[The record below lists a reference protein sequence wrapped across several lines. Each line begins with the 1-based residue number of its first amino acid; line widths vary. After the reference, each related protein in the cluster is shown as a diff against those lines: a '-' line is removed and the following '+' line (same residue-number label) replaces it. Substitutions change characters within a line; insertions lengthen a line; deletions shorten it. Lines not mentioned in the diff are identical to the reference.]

1 MCLCDTPGTVMLLG
15 VFCLINNVLYLIAVF
30 FAVQILEALAP
41 QLATGEASAIDI
53 ACTVA
58 FISYYGGSCLLSIGL
73 IWGANSL
80 NRGLL
85 QKVVLGTKI
94 RLVLVIFLVA
104 FKIYVLSRADPND
117 PLGIDKATSIKH
129 RSMGNDSWDMEKY
142 ANLDPKTML
151 LQSIIYLPLAQKIPD
166 NKPTDR
172 KPDKK
177 DKDDEENKPRQK
189 VQSLVYAAAQDMLGF
204 FLEVFIVYRLDLFVK
219 RLPQ

>member
-129 RSMGNDSWDMEKY
+129 RSMGNDSW
-142 ANLDPKTML
+142 NLDPKTML

>member
-129 RSMGNDSWDMEKY
+129 RSMGNDSW
-142 ANLDPKTML
+142 

>member
-129 RSMGNDSWDMEKY
+129 RSMGNDSW
-142 ANLDPKTML
+142 
-151 LQSIIYLPLAQKIPD
+151 LQSIIYLPGPHVLSLAQKIPD